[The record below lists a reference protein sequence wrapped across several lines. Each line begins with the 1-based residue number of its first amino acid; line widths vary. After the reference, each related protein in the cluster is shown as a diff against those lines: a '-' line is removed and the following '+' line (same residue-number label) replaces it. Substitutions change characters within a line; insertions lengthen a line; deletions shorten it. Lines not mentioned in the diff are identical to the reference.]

1 MDETETTRRLEAAI
15 DRLARIEH
23 ERWAHWQAYMHDA
36 GERLPDGRLVL
47 PADQVARWDRQI
59 ETPYNQLTSAEKDS
73 DRDQVRRYLPEIAA
87 ILAGFDTANRGLDG
101 PVPNAKK
108 RR

>member
-1 MDETETTRRLEAAI
+1 MKESEITRCLEAAI

-23 ERWAHWQAYMHDA
+23 ERWAHWQAYMHEA

-47 PADQVARWDRQI
+47 PAGQVARWDRQI
-59 ETPYNQLTSAEKDS
+59 KTPYDQLTSTERDS

-87 ILAGFDTANRGLDG
+87 ILAGSDVANGGPMQNTKRG
-101 PVPNAKK
+101 
-108 RR
+108 